1 MNSVTGYITK
11 FTIIIG
17 MMLLLLTITL
27 GCGQDKNREITFQ
40 ELLANPSEYDGKD
53 ITLEGF
59 FFHGFEI
66 QVIAEM
72 LDYSGYAEGHL
83 IPKGEMIWIEG
94 GIPKEVY
101 DNLYQQHMMGPDERF
116 GKVKVTGRFEYG
128 DKYGHLGGYN
138 SQIIPSRIELL
149 EWSRPVGTT

>member
-1 MNSVTGYITK
+1 MISAMGYITK
-11 FTIIIG
+11 CMVTIG
-17 MMLLLLTITL
+17 VMLLLLTFAL
-27 GCGQDKNREITFQ
+27 GCGQDRNQEVTFQ
-40 ELLANPSEYDGKD
+40 ELLANPSEYDGKS

-59 FFHGFEI
+59 FFQGFEV

-101 DNLYQQHMMGPDERF
+101 DGLYQQHMMGPEERY
-116 GKVKVTGRFEYG
+116 GKVKVTGKFEYG
-128 DKYGHLGGYN
+128 EKYGHLGGYN
-138 SQIIPSRIELL
+138 SQIIPSRVEVL
-149 EWSRPVGTT
+149 EGS